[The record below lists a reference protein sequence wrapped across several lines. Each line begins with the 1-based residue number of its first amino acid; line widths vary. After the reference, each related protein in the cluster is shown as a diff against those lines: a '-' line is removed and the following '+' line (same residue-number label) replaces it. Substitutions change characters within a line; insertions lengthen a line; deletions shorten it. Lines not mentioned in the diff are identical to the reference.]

1 MYFRESAT
9 SASASKKRIEFRTV
23 GKNKLSK
30 FADLATYEHVVQVPY
45 KQVQSEEFQFKGKW
59 NQAFFGNS
67 NPAILELG
75 CGKGEYTV
83 KLAQHFPDINFV
95 GIDIK
100 GSRMWKGATQ
110 AKELGL
116 TNVGFLRTN
125 IENIRLFF
133 GPGEVAEIW
142 LTFPD
147 PQMKKTRK
155 RLTATNFIERYRHIM
170 IPDGIIH
177 LKSDSN
183 FMYRYTEAMVV
194 ENRFE
199 IIRRSDDLYHS
210 ELLDEVLSIQT
221 FYEKQWLDRGLSIKY
236 LAFRINHQNELRE
249 PEVEIEKDPYRSFG
263 RSAKEASPKSPPQ
276 EGT

>member
-1 MYFRESAT
+1 
-9 SASASKKRIEFRTV
+9 V

-30 FADLATYEHVVQVPY
+30 FADLATYEHVVQITY
-45 KQVQSEEFQFKGKW
+45 KELLAAEFRFKGKW
-59 NQAFFGNS
+59 SEAFFGNS
-67 NPAILELG
+67 NPIILELG

-83 KLAQHFPDINFV
+83 KLATHFPEFNFI

-110 AKELGL
+110 AKDLGL
-116 TNVGFLRTN
+116 KNVGFLRTN
-125 IENIRLFF
+125 IENIRMFF
-133 GPGEVAEIW
+133 AAGEVAEIW

-155 RLTATNFIERYRHIM
+155 RLTATNFIENYRQIM
-170 IPDGIIH
+170 TPNGIIH

-183 FMYRYTEAMVV
+183 FMYQYTEAMVA
-194 ENRFE
+194 ENQFE
-199 IIRRSDDLYHS
+199 VIRQTDDLYNS

-236 LAFRINHQNELRE
+236 LAFRLSHKNPLRE

-263 RSAKEASPKSPPQ
+263 RSAKE
-276 EGT
+276 

>member
-1 MYFRESAT
+1 M
-9 SASASKKRIEFRTV
+9 

-30 FADLATYEHVVQVPY
+30 FADLATYEHVVQIAY
-45 KQVQSEEFQFKGKW
+45 RELLAEEFRLKGKW
-59 NQAFFGNS
+59 SEAFFENN
-67 NPAILELG
+67 NPVVLELG

-83 KLAQHFPDINFV
+83 KLAQHFPEINFI

-110 AKELGL
+110 ARDLGL
-116 TNVGFLRTN
+116 KNVGFLRTN
-125 IENIRLFF
+125 IENLRMFF
-133 GPGEVAEIW
+133 AEGEVNEIW

-155 RLTATNFIERYRHIM
+155 RLTATNFIETYRRIT
-170 IPDGIIH
+170 IPNGIIH

-183 FMYRYTEAMVV
+183 FMYRYTEAMVA
-194 ENRFE
+194 ENQFE
-199 IIRRSDDLYHS
+199 VIRQTDDLYQS
-210 ELLDEVLSIQT
+210 EILDEVLSIQT

-236 LAFRINHQNELRE
+236 LAFRLNHQNELRE

-263 RSAKEASPKSPPQ
+263 RSAKE
-276 EGT
+276 